1 MGGKVSI
8 ATRFGRSV
16 CRLLGL
22 DEISV
27 RHMAETSAK
36 RLRRI
41 QIRGAIEQ
49 MRVFVV
55 GNTVFAPVL
64 SLQAWNAGINAV
76 VVLWTLAMLVFSWWL
91 FWTWRTSYNT
101 DGRKEDMDKF
111 VAETRLNSSLW
122 CLGIILFY
130 PVVEGDAKAI
140 ALTVMAGSLALGTV
154 GFSQAPLAAFWYL
167 LIQAVTL
174 TAVPFYHGVVGGTS
188 SDLLIGLLTLFAS
201 GAIFNA
207 ALERARAQMRA
218 FRSNEALTLQN
229 EVVDLLLKDYEEQGA
244 EWIWRTNE
252 QGELVSCPKQVSD
265 LFELDPNAKN
275 NVRLIPALR
284 SGLRT
289 DTNADVDKAERAMLD
304 RSDFHDV
311 NIPMVD
317 KATGASKWINM
328 RGRPQFDG
336 ERFVGYR
343 GIFADATATI
353 EAKRQV
359 EYLAEHDPLTGI
371 FNRNMVHQELSK
383 LNPDQNTALVYLID
397 LDGFKQ
403 VNDNY
408 GHLVGDQLLKVIAQ
422 RTLDAVGTEGLVA
435 RLGGDEFFVM
445 TMPDKEAAY
454 ASYQRLGASL
464 ISRLA
469 EPCSIGNYDIS
480 VSASI
485 GVAKFPQDSRDGVN
499 LLNLADLALYTA
511 KQEGRDRCVAFTE
524 QMQRGL
530 QRRRF
535 VSEKLR
541 EAVEQDKIYPVYQ
554 PQFCALSG
562 HLVGFEAL
570 ARWKDGDL
578 GFVGPDVFVPIAE
591 ETGLIHQMGENL
603 LIQACRDL
611 QMLDNKATFSH
622 TKVAVNLSA
631 MQVARGNIVSVVKS
645 ALETSGLAADRL
657 ELEVTESVLIGDMEG
672 TRFTLNELSELGVSV
687 ALDDF
692 GTGYSSLSYVRKL
705 PLDQIKID
713 RSFVL
718 AMPEPEA
725 NSIIETIVGM
735 CKKLGI
741 VVVAEGVETE
751 QNVHDLAAMGC
762 DVLQGYHFAKP
773 MLATEL
779 SAFCD
784 GLKVEPFKLASSE
797 VPGSRDKEPRL
808 ARPPE
813 AKAR

>member
-1 MGGKVSI
+1 MSGKLAKLSK
-8 ATRFGRSV
+8 AGLKLH
-16 CRLLGL
+16 RLLGL
-22 DEISV
+22 HDISTSGLSE
-27 RHMAETSAK
+27 RSAK

-64 SLQAWNAGINAV
+64 SFQAWNAGINAV

-91 FWTWRTSYNT
+91 FWSWRTSFKT
-101 DGRKEDMDKF
+101 DGRKEDMAQF
-111 VAETRLNSSLW
+111 VAETRLNASLW
-122 CLGIILFY
+122 CLGMILFY

-140 ALTVMAGSLALGTV
+140 VTTVMAGSLALGTV

-167 LIQAVTL
+167 LIHAITL
-174 TAVPFYHGVVGGTS
+174 TTVPFYHGVAEGTS
-188 SDLLIGLLTLFAS
+188 SDLLLGLLALFAS

-207 ALERARAQMRA
+207 ALERAKAQMRA
-218 FRSNEALTLQN
+218 FRSNEALTQQN

-252 QGELVSCPKQVSD
+252 QGELVSCPKQVSH
-265 LFELDPNAKN
+265 LLELDPNAN
-275 NVRLIPALR
+275 NKVRLIDALR
-284 SGLRT
+284 SGSRT
-289 DTNADVDKAERAMLD
+289 DTNADIDKAETAMLD

-311 NIPMVD
+311 NIPMLD
-317 KATGASKWINM
+317 NATGASKWINM

-353 EAKRQV
+353 EAKRQI

-371 FNRNMVHQELSK
+371 YNRNLVHQKLSV
-383 LNPDQNTALVYLID
+383 LDPDRDVALVYLID

-408 GHLVGDQLLKVIAQ
+408 GHLVGDQLLKVVAQ
-422 RTLDAVGTEGLVA
+422 RTLDTVGADGIVA
-435 RLGGDEFFVM
+435 RLGGDEFFVL
-445 TMPDKEAAY
+445 TMPGREETY
-454 ASYQRLGASL
+454 ASYQRLGAEL
-464 ISRLA
+464 IGRLS
-469 EPCSIGNYDIS
+469 EPCVVGNYDIS

-485 GVAKFPQDSRDGVN
+485 GVAKFPNDTNNGVN

-511 KQEGRDRCVAFTE
+511 KQEGRDRCVAFVE
-524 QMQRGL
+524 KMQQGL

-541 EAVEQDKIYPVYQ
+541 EAVQQDKIYPVYQ
-554 PQFCALSG
+554 PQFCTRTG
-562 HLVGFEAL
+562 RLVGFEAL
-570 ARWKDGDL
+570 ARWMDSDL
-578 GFVGPDVFVPIAE
+578 GFVGPDVFIPIAE
-591 ETGLIHQMGENL
+591 ETGLIHEMGESL
-603 LIQACRDL
+603 LNQACHDIKQL
-611 QMLDNKATFSH
+611 NETTDVSDV
-622 TKVAVNLSA
+622 KVAVNLSA

-645 ALETSGLAADRL
+645 ALEKSTLAAERL

-672 TRFTLNELSELGVSV
+672 TRFRLNELSELGVSI

-705 PLDQIKID
+705 PLDKIKID

-735 CKKLGI
+735 CKKLKI
-741 VVVAEGVETE
+741 AVVAEGVETE
-751 QNVHDLAAMGC
+751 QNVRDLSAIGC

-773 MLATEL
+773 MLASEL
-779 SAFCD
+779 KAFCASLKLDPLWSKTESRAHKTTESTLAKRLSD
-784 GLKVEPFKLASSE
+784 GRV
-797 VPGSRDKEPRL
+797 
-808 ARPPE
+808 
-813 AKAR
+813 